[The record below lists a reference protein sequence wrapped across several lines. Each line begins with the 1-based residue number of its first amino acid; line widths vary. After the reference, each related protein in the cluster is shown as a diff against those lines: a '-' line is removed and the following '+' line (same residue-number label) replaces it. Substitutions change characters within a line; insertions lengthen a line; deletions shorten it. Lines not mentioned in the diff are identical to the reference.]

1 MSLYK
6 ILEISPDSSIDII
19 KKAYRQK
26 CLQFHPDKNPDP
38 NAREKFEEVIYA
50 YNILKDEKSRT
61 EYAKLNP
68 QKENHFWL
76 LLQGWIRKMSM
87 VDMKIL
93 FETQNYDN
101 INYILSNLDSYS
113 LTQIMTWFNQPN
125 KVPEDVTSSCIES
138 ETDTWQDSNCLYLDE
153 LPLKYLN
160 ESDLDINLQL
170 KTNINEILEENK
182 KKIKIKR
189 EINGKI
195 ITNSFLISCNKPFV
209 VFPNAGDIKKGK
221 KGNLIIS
228 LELEE
233 PWNWCYDGIYLEKK
247 ISLYQMIYGVNFEI
261 KLSDDSFI
269 VRDWIPHRDG
279 WKLFID
285 KNLPVNLYIK
295 LVLDYQDDETKKEI
309 LFSFFN

>member
-6 ILEISPDSSIDII
+6 ILDISPDSSLDVI
-19 KKAYRQK
+19 KKAYHKK

-38 NAREKFEEVIYA
+38 NTKEKFQEALYA

-68 QKENHFWL
+68 TKENHFWL

-87 VDMKIL
+87 IDMKTL
-93 FETQNYDN
+93 FEKDNYDN
-101 INYILSNLDSYS
+101 INFILSNLDSYS
-113 LTQIMTWFNQPN
+113 LTQIMTWFNQPKN
-125 KVPEDVTSSCIES
+125 VPNDVTSSCIES
-138 ETDTWQDSNCLYLDE
+138 ETDSWKENNCLYLDE
-153 LPLKYLN
+153 LPLKFLQQT
-160 ESDLDINLQL
+160 ELDISLHL
-170 KTNINEILEENK
+170 KTNINEILGENK

-189 EINGKI
+189 EIESKSS
-195 ITNSFLISCNKPFV
+195 TNSFLINCNKPFI
-209 VFPNAGDIKKGK
+209 VFPGAGDIKNNK
-221 KGNLIIS
+221 KGNLIIT

-233 PWNWCYDGIYLEKK
+233 PWNWCFDGIYLEKK

-261 KLSDDSFI
+261 KLCDDIFI
-269 VRDWIPHRDG
+269 VREWIPHRDG

-285 KNLPVNLYIK
+285 KSLPVNLYLK
-295 LVLDYQDDETKKEI
+295 LILEYTDDESKKQI